1 MKSTINV
8 KNKNSSQIKFLDKF
22 TKNLLAIMIV
32 ILVFIFA
39 AGKYMD
45 SHKMAAG
52 GTDDKV
58 NNLAT
63 AVSSKA
69 HHPFIELPGDAQLG
83 AFSVANFFGGLILGH
98 QWEKI
103 FGKNNNEQTKEEES
117 KKATEET

>member
-8 KNKNSSQIKFLDKF
+8 KNKNSSQIKFFDKF
-22 TKNLLAIMIV
+22 TKTLFAIMIV
-32 ILVFIFA
+32 ILVFIFV

-63 AVSSKA
+63 VASSKQ
-69 HHPFIELPGDAQLG
+69 HHPFIELPGDAELG
-83 AFSVANFFGGLILGH
+83 AFSVANFFAGLILGH
-98 QWEKI
+98 SWEKI
-103 FGKNNNEQTKEEES
+103 FGKTNEEVKEDVS
-117 KKATEET
+117 KKVTEET

>member
-8 KNKNSSQIKFLDKF
+8 KNKNSSQIKFFDNF
-22 TKNLLAIMIV
+22 TKTLLTIMIV
-32 ILVFIFA
+32 ILIFIFA

-63 AVSSKA
+63 VASSKQ
-69 HHPFIELPGDAQLG
+69 HHPFIELPGDAELG
-83 AFSVANFFGGLILGH
+83 AFSVANFFAGLILGH
-98 QWEKI
+98 SWEKI
-103 FGKNNNEQTKEEES
+103 FGKTNEAVKEDES
-117 KKATEET
+117 KKVTEET